1 MLMIVARRPIAAL
14 KCNKMA
20 QLNINKTQHADQSNA
35 SEFQTAVKGRVA
47 SNHKIALNI
56 FIWV

>member
-1 MLMIVARRPIAAL
+1 MLMIVAQRPIAAL
-14 KCNKMA
+14 KCNKMS

-35 SEFQTAVKGRVA
+35 SEFLTAVEGRAA
-47 SNHKIALNI
+47 SNHKIAINI